1 VRKSVQFAGMQLP
14 QGVALPVTALGSQHG
29 IYDILNIKSCP
40 GTDSLLS
47 DAFRSAIMLEDDL
60 FDSPT
65 EDNLQTPGSS
75 STNTSAQDVDVSLAE
90 SLNKSLYIDVE
101 DGDVHIN

>member
-1 VRKSVQFAGMQLP
+1 
-14 QGVALPVTALGSQHG
+14 VTALGSQHG

-47 DAFRSAIMLEDDL
+47 DAFRSVIMLEDDL

-65 EDNLQTPGSS
+65 EDNPQTPESS
-75 STNTSAQDVDVSLAE
+75 SSNISAQDVEVTLAE
-90 SLNKSLYIDVE
+90 SLSKSLHIDVE
-101 DGDVHIN
+101 DVDVHMS